1 MDPKLVKERQRIA
14 ELLTKTI
21 RKTITP
27 EEKTELEKWIG
38 NREDRKNIVKI
49 LTSQSQ
55 GTMDEAIKKY
65 TDLINDVLGKPK
77 K

>member
-27 EEKTELEKWIG
+27 EEKAELKKWVG
-38 NREDRKNIVKI
+38 VREDRKNIVKI

-55 GTMDEAIKKY
+55 DSMEEALKQY
-65 TDLINDVLGKPK
+65 TQLINEILGKSK